1 MSNLLMKNS
10 ILKENN
16 MATTNGR
23 NFRPNGVFKTR
34 IRMAKIRN
42 EKFYGESKRFAYVN
56 KQVDSWGIFIIG
68 GYRLKDG
75 PYYTLKEAEDKL
87 NQLKKY
93 NCRLEIR
100 KLNPATI

>member
-16 MATTNGR
+16 MATSGR
-23 NFRPNGVFKTR
+23 NFKPNGEFLLRK
-34 IRMAKIRN
+34 RMAKIRN
-42 EKFYGESKRFAYVN
+42 EKIYGESTRFAHVN

-68 GYRLKDG
+68 GYRLKHG
-75 PYYTLKEAEDKL
+75 PYYTLKEAKDKL

-93 NCRLEIR
+93 NCHLEIR
-100 KLNPATI
+100 KLSW